1 MIEAIIRWSVSNRFL
16 VVLMSVILA
25 VSGTYV
31 MVNTPVDA
39 IPDLSDVQVIIKT
52 PFPGQAPQVVE
63 DQVTYPLTTAM
74 LSVPGASTV
83 RGYSFFG
90 DSFVYVIFEDGTDLY
105 WARSRVLEYLNQVSG
120 QLPPSAKPALGP
132 DATGVGWI
140 YEYALQDK
148 TGKHDLSQLRSLQ
161 DWFLKFELQ
170 TVPGV
175 AEVATVGGMVKQYQ
189 VVVKPDALRAYGLP
203 LAKIRSAIQRGNRE
217 VGGSVIEMGE
227 AEYMIRATGYLKSK
241 EDLGAI
247 PLGMNAQGTPIRL
260 EDVADIRIGPQ
271 MRRGIAELNGEGEV
285 VGGIIVMRFG
295 ENARKTIGKVKE
307 KLAELEKSLPEGV
320 EIVETYD
327 RSTLIERAVAN
338 LQSKLILE
346 FFVVALV
353 CLVFLFHLRSS
364 LVVILSLPLGILAA
378 FLVMNAQ
385 GLNANIMS
393 LGGIAI
399 AIGAMVDAA
408 IVMIETVHKKME
420 DEEYDPKT
428 HWSTITEAAVEVGP
442 PLFFSLL
449 IITLSFLPVFT
460 LQAQEGRMFAPL
472 AFTKTYAMAAAA
484 GLSITLV
491 PVLMGYFIRGKIIP
505 ENRNP
510 LNRFLIWV
518 YRPLI
523 GQITRHP
530 WRVVGVTFALVLLG
544 FWPAN
549 KLGSEFMPDLNE
561 GDLMYMPTTFPGIS
575 TGKAQELLQ
584 QTDKLI
590 RTVPEV
596 KTVFGK
602 IGRAETATDPAPLTM
617 LETIIQL
624 KPEEEWRPGFDIDDI
639 KEELNQRLQLP
650 GLTNAWVWPIKTRI
664 DMLATGIKTP
674 VGIKVAGPDLQVIE
688 QIGKDIESVLK
699 EVPGTA
705 SAFSERVAG
714 GRYVTVDI
722 LRDQASRYGL
732 NIDDVQDIVRTAI
745 GGMNVTETVEG
756 LERYP
761 VNLRYP
767 RGTRDSVEKL
777 KDLAVVTPSGQQIP
791 LSAVAD
797 IRVEDG
803 PPMIKS
809 ENARLNG
816 WIFVDIEGVDLGSYV
831 ANARQA
837 VSDRVKLPAGYSLN
851 WSGQYEY
858 MERAKERLA
867 VVVPITLVTIILL
880 LFLNFRNM
888 TEVLIIMGTL
898 PTALIGGVWLLYLL
912 GYHMSVAVGVGFIA
926 LAGVAVEIGVVML
939 VYLKQALARE
949 KLKAREE
956 HRSLNSSDLATA
968 VSNGA
973 LLRVRPIMMTVAA
986 IIAGLL
992 PIMLGSGTGSEV
1004 MRRIAAPMVGGMI
1017 SATILTLALIPSVF
1031 LLWQRLLLKK
1041 DRKSIA
1047 TNYESSLQ
1055 DG

>member
-1 MIEAIIRWSVSNRFL
+1 MAMIEAIIRWSIGNRFM
-16 VVLMSVILA
+16 VVLLSVILA
-25 VSGTYV
+25 VSGVYV
-31 MVNTPVDA
+31 MLNTPVDA

-90 DSFVYVIFEDGTDLY
+90 DSYVYVIFEDGTDLY

-140 YEYALQDK
+140 YEYALKDP
-148 TGKHDLSQLRSLQ
+148 TGKHDLAQLRSIQ

-175 AEVATVGGMVKQYQ
+175 AEVATVGGMVRQYQ
-189 VVVKPDALRAYGLP
+189 VVVNPDALRAYGLP
-203 LAKIRSAIQRGNRE
+203 LSKIRSAIQRGNRE

-227 AEYMIRATGYLKSK
+227 AEYMIRATGYLKSV
-241 EDLGAI
+241 EDLNAI

-260 EDVADIRIGPQ
+260 ADVAEIRLGPQ
-271 MRRGIAELNGEGEV
+271 MRRGIAELDGEGEV
-285 VGGIIVMRFG
+285 VGGIVVMRFG
-295 ENARKTIGKVKE
+295 ENARKTIAGVKA
-307 KLAELEKSLPEGV
+307 KLSELEKGLPEGV

-327 RSTLIERAVAN
+327 RSTLIGRAVN
-338 LQSKLILE
+338 TLQHKLVEE
-346 FFVVALV
+346 FLVVVLV
-353 CLVFLFHLRSS
+353 CLLFLFHLRSS
-364 LVVILSLPLGILAA
+364 LVIILSLPLGILTA
-378 FLVMNAQ
+378 FLVMSAQ

-408 IVMIETVHKKME
+408 IVMIETLHKKME
-420 DEEYDPKT
+420 RADYDTKS
-428 HWSTITEAAVEVGP
+428 HWATVTEAAVEVGP

-460 LQAQEGRMFAPL
+460 LQAQEGRLFAPL

-491 PVLMGYFIRGKIIP
+491 PVLMGYFIRGRIIP
-505 ENRNP
+505 ENKNP
-510 LNRFLIWV
+510 LNRMLIWA

-530 WRVVGVTFALVLLG
+530 WRVVLVTFMLVVVG

-549 KLGSEFMPDLNE
+549 RLGSEFMPDLNE

-575 TGKAQELLQ
+575 IGKAQELLQ

-590 RTVPEV
+590 RSVPEV

-617 LETIIQL
+617 LETVIQL
-624 KPEEEWRPGFDIDDI
+624 KPEEEWRDGVDIDDI
-639 KEELNQRLQLP
+639 KEELNQRVQLP

-674 VGIKVAGPDLQVIE
+674 VGIKVAGPDLAVIQQLGQE
-688 QIGKDIESVLK
+688 IETVLK

-705 SAFSERVAG
+705 TAFAERVAG

-761 VNLRYP
+761 VNIRYP
-767 RGTRDSVEKL
+767 RGARDSVEKL
-777 KDLAVVTPSGQQIP
+777 RELAVVTPSGQQIP

-831 ANARQA
+831 VAAKKA
-837 VSDRVKLPAGYSLN
+837 VSDGIDLPAGYSLN

-858 MERAKERLA
+858 MERAKQRLSI
-867 VVVPITLVTIILL
+867 VVPITLVTIILL
-880 LFLNFRNM
+880 LFINFRNM
-888 TEVLIIMGTL
+888 TEVFIIMGTL
-898 PTALIGGVWLLYLL
+898 PTALIGGIWLLYLL

-939 VYLKQALARE
+939 VYLKQALAGE
-949 KLKAREE
+949 KLQARQERRGLSFE
-956 HRSLNSSDLATA
+956 DLAAA
-968 VSNGA
+968 VTNGA
-973 LLRVRPIMMTVAA
+973 LMRVRPIMMTVAA

-1017 SATILTLALIPSVF
+1017 SATLLTLALIPAIF
-1031 LLWQRLLLKK
+1031 LLWQRHLLKGN
-1041 DRKSIA
+1041 
-1047 TNYESSLQ
+1047 TNKTSQENN
-1055 DG
+1055 

>member
-1 MIEAIIRWSVSNRFL
+1 LIEAIIRWSVANRFL
-16 VVLMSVILA
+16 VVLLSLILA
-25 VSGTYV
+25 AGGGYV
-31 MVNTPVDA
+31 MLNTPVDA
-39 IPDLSDVQVIIKT
+39 LPDLSDVQVIIKT
-52 PFPGQAPQVVE
+52 QFPGQAPQVVE

-83 RGYSFFG
+83 RGYSLFG
-90 DSFVYVIFEDGTDLY
+90 DSYVYVIFEDGTDIY
-105 WARSRVLEYLNQVSG
+105 WARSRVLEYLSQVAA
-120 QLPPSAKPALGP
+120 QLPAAAKPALGP

-140 YEYALQDK
+140 YEYALVDRS
-148 TGKHDLSQLRSLQ
+148 GGHDLAQLRSIQ
-161 DWFLKFELQ
+161 DWFLKYELQ

-175 AEVATVGGMVKQYQ
+175 SEVATIGGMVKQYQ
-189 VVVKPDALRAYGLP
+189 VVVEPDALRAYGLP
-203 LAKIRSAIQRGNRE
+203 LAKVRDAIQRGNRE
-217 VGGSVIEMGE
+217 VGGSVVEMGE
-227 AEYMIRATGYLKSK
+227 AEYMIRATGYLDSV
-241 EDLGAI
+241 EDLEAI
-247 PLGMNAQGTPIRL
+247 PLGMNKNGTPIRL
-260 EDVADIRIGPQ
+260 ADVAEIRLGPQ

-285 VGGIIVMRFG
+285 VGGVIVMRFG
-295 ENARKTIGKVKE
+295 ENARATIEGVKSR
-307 KLAELEKSLPEGV
+307 LAELQRSLPEGV

-327 RSTLIERAVAN
+327 RSALINRAVRT
-338 LQSKLILE
+338 LQEKLVEE
-346 FFVVALV
+346 FIVVALV

-420 DEEYDPKT
+420 EPDYDSKQ
-428 HWSTITEAAVEVGP
+428 HWSTVTEAAVQVGP
-442 PLFFSLL
+442 PLFFSLV

-472 AFTKTYAMAAAA
+472 AYTKTYAMAAAA

-491 PVLMGYFIRGKIIP
+491 PVLMGYFIRGKIVP
-505 ENRNP
+505 EHRNP
-510 LNRFLIWV
+510 LNRLLIWA

-530 WRVVGVTFALVLLG
+530 WRVVLVTVALVVVG
-544 FWPAN
+544 FWPVN
-549 KLGSEFMPDLNE
+549 RLGSEFMPDLNE

-575 TGKAQELLQ
+575 IGKAQELLQ

-617 LETIIQL
+617 IETVIQL
-624 KPEEEWRPGFDIDDI
+624 KPEAEWRDGVTIDDI
-639 KEELNQRLQLP
+639 KKELNQRVQLP

-674 VGIKVAGPDLQVIE
+674 VGIKIAGPDLGVIQ
-688 QIGKDIESVLK
+688 QIGQDIEAVLK
-699 EVPGTA
+699 QVPGTA
-705 SAFSERVAG
+705 SAFAERVAG

-767 RGTRDSVEKL
+767 RGVRDSVEKL
-777 KDLAVVTPSGQQIP
+777 KDLAVVTPQGRQIP

-797 IRVEDG
+797 IRVEGG

-831 ANARQA
+831 AAAKQA
-837 VSDRVKLPAGYSLN
+837 VTEKVELPAGYSLN

-867 VVVPITLVTIILL
+867 IVVPITLVTIILL
-880 LFLNFRNM
+880 LFLNFRSM
-888 TEVLIIMGTL
+888 AEVLIIMGTL
-898 PTALIGGVWLLYLL
+898 PTALIGGIWLLYLL
-912 GYHMSVAVGVGFIA
+912 DYHVSVAVGVGFIA

-939 VYLKQALARE
+939 VYLKQALASE
-949 KLKAREE
+949 TLKARKEQ
-956 HRSLNSSDLATA
+956 RPLGYQDLATA
-968 VSNGA
+968 VTNGA
-973 LLRVRPIMMTVAA
+973 LMRVRPIMMTVAA

-1017 SATILTLALIPSVF
+1017 SATLLTLALIPAIF
-1031 LLWQRLLLKK
+1031 LLWQKRRLRRNF
-1041 DRKSIA
+1041 DFANAVEPR
-1047 TNYESSLQ
+1047 
-1055 DG
+1055 DGE

>member
-1 MIEAIIRWSVSNRFL
+1 MIEGIIRWSVSNRFI
-16 VVLMSVILA
+16 VVLMSLILG
-25 VSGTYV
+25 VSGIYV
-31 MVNTPVDA
+31 MINTPVDA

-83 RGYSFFG
+83 RGYSMFG
-90 DSFVYVIFEDGTDLY
+90 DSYVYVIFEDGTDLY
-105 WARSRVLEYLNQVSG
+105 WARSRVLEYLNQISG
-120 QLPPSAKPALGP
+120 QLPAAAKPALGP

-148 TGKHDLSQLRSLQ
+148 TGKHDLSQLRSIQ
-161 DWFLKFELQ
+161 DWFLKYELQ
-170 TVPGV
+170 TIPGV

-189 VVVKPDALRAYGLP
+189 VVVNPGALRAYGLP
-203 LAKIRSAIQRGNRE
+203 LSKIRTAIQAGNRE

-227 AEYMIRATGYLKSK
+227 AEYMIRATGYISSE

-247 PLGMNAQGTPIRL
+247 PLGMNERGTPIRL
-260 EDVADIRIGPQ
+260 ADVAEIRLGPQ

-295 ENARKTIGKVKE
+295 ENARKTIAHVKE
-307 KLAELEKSLPEGV
+307 RLAELEKSLPEGV
-320 EIVETYD
+320 EVVPTYD
-327 RSTLIERAVAN
+327 RSTLIERAVKT
-338 LQSKLILE
+338 LQHKLIQE
-346 FFVVALV
+346 FLVVAMV

-364 LVVILSLPLGILAA
+364 LVVILSLPLGILVA

-420 DEEYDPKT
+420 DADYDPKM
-428 HWSTITEAAVEVGP
+428 HWSTVTEAAVEVGP

-460 LQAQEGRMFAPL
+460 LQAQEGRLFAPL
-472 AFTKTYAMAAAA
+472 AYTKTYSMAAAA

-505 ENRNP
+505 EHKNP
-510 LNRFLIWV
+510 LNRFLIWL

-523 GQITRHP
+523 DQITHHP
-530 WRVVGVTFALVLLG
+530 WRVVIVTTALVIIG

-617 LETIIQL
+617 LETVIQL
-624 KPEEEWRPGFDIDDI
+624 KPEDEWREGYDIDDI
-639 KEELNQRLQLP
+639 KAELNQRVQLP

-674 VGIKVAGPDLQVIE
+674 VGIKIAGPDLKVIE
-688 QIGKDIESVLK
+688 QIGQDIETVLK
-699 EVPGTA
+699 GVPGTA

-722 LRDQASRYGL
+722 RRDQASRYGL

-761 VNLRYP
+761 VNIRYP
-767 RGTRDSVEKL
+767 QGTRDSVEKL
-777 KDLAVVTPSGQQIP
+777 KELAVVTPSGQQIP

-797 IRVEDG
+797 IRVEGG

-816 WIFVDIEGVDLGSYV
+816 WIFVDIEGVDLGTYV
-831 ANARQA
+831 DAAKQA
-837 VSDRVKLPAGYSLN
+837 VSEQVDLPAGYSMN

-858 MERAKERLA
+858 MERARERLM
-867 VVVPITLVTIILL
+867 VVVPITLVTILL
-880 LFLNFRNM
+880 LLYLNFRNM
-888 TEVLIIMGTL
+888 IEVLIIMGTL

-912 GYHMSVAVGVGFIA
+912 DYHVSVAVGVGFIA

-939 VYLKQALARE
+939 VYLKQALANE
-949 KLKAREE
+949 KLRAMNENRP
-956 HRSLNSSDLATA
+956 LNSTDLVAA
-968 VSNGA
+968 VTHGA
-973 LLRVRPIMMTVAA
+973 LMRVRPIMMTVSA

-1004 MRRIAAPMVGGMI
+1004 MRRIAAPMVGGMV
-1017 SATILTLALIPSVF
+1017 SATLLTLALIPAVF
-1031 LLWQRLLLKK
+1031 LLWQKREL
-1041 DRKSIA
+1041 RKNA
-1047 TNYESSLQ
+1047 LVGE
-1055 DG
+1055 

>member
-1 MIEAIIRWSVSNRFL
+1 MIERIIRWSVANRFL
-16 VVLMSVILA
+16 VILA
-25 VSGTYV
+25 SVVLAAWGIRV
-31 MVNTPVDA
+31 MLTTPVDA

-90 DSFVYVIFEDGTDLY
+90 DSYVYVIFEDGTDLY

-120 QLPPSAKPALGP
+120 QLPPAARPALGP

-140 YEYALQDK
+140 YEYALQDR
-148 TGKHDLSQLRSLQ
+148 TGQHDLAELRSIQ
-161 DWFLKFELQ
+161 DWFLKYELQ

-175 AEVATVGGMVKQYQ
+175 AEVATIGGMVRQYQ
-189 VVVKPDALRAYGLP
+189 VVVNPDALRAYGLP
-203 LAKIRSAIQRGNRE
+203 LSKIKMAIQRGNRE

-227 AEYMIRATGYLKSK
+227 AEYMIRATGYLDSI
-241 EDLGAI
+241 EDLGEI
-247 PLGMNAQGTPIRL
+247 PLGMNATGTPIRL
-260 EDVADIRIGPQ
+260 ADVADIRLGPQ
-271 MRRGIAELNGEGEV
+271 MRRGIAELDGEGEV
-285 VGGIIVMRFG
+285 VGGVIVMRVG
-295 ENARKTIGKVKE
+295 ENARATIQGVKAR
-307 KLAELEKSLPEGV
+307 LDELRGSLPEGV

-327 RSTLIERAVAN
+327 RSALIERAVET
-338 LQSKLILE
+338 LQHKLVEE
-346 FFVVALV
+346 FLVVILV
-353 CLVFLFHLRSS
+353 CLLFLFHFRSS
-364 LVVILSLPLGILAA
+364 LVVIISLPLGILAA
-378 FLVMNAQ
+378 FIVMGMQ

-408 IVMIETVHKKME
+408 IVMVETVHKKME
-420 DEEYDPKT
+420 RDDYHEKS
-428 HWSTITEAAVEVGP
+428 HWSVVTEAAVEVGP

-460 LQAQEGRMFAPL
+460 LQAQEGRLFAPL

-491 PVLMGYFIRGKIIP
+491 PVLMGYFIRGHITP
-505 ENRNP
+505 EHRNP
-510 LNRFLIWV
+510 LNRALIWL

-523 GQITRHP
+523 GQVTRHP
-530 WRVVGVTFALVLLG
+530 WRVMAAAFILVVAG
-544 FWPAN
+544 FWPAAR
-549 KLGSEFMPDLNE
+549 LGSEFMPDLNE

-575 TGKAQELLQ
+575 IGKAQELLQ

-590 RTVPEV
+590 RSVPEV
-596 KTVFGK
+596 KSVFGK

-617 LETIIQL
+617 IETVIQL
-624 KPEEEWRPGFDIDDI
+624 KPEAEWRDGMDMDAI
-639 KEELNQRLQLP
+639 KAELNRRVSLP

-674 VGIKVAGPDLQVIE
+674 VGIKIAGPDLGVI
-688 QIGKDIESVLK
+688 QGIGQEIEKVLK
-699 EVPGTA
+699 GVPGTA

-722 LRDQASRYGL
+722 LREQASRYGL
-732 NIDDVQDIVRTAI
+732 NIDDVQDIVTTAI
-745 GGMNVTETVEG
+745 GGMNVSETVEG

-767 RGTRDSVEKL
+767 REARDSLERL
-777 KDLAVVTPSGQQIP
+777 KELAVVTPMGQQIP

-797 IRVEDG
+797 LRVEGG

-816 WIFVDIEGVDLGSYV
+816 WIFVDIEGVDLGTYV
-831 ANARQA
+831 AAAQA
-837 VSDRVKLPAGYSLN
+837 AVREQVELPAGYSIN

-858 MERAKERLA
+858 MERAKQRLA
-867 VVVPITLVTIILL
+867 VVVPVTLVTIILL

-898 PTALIGGVWLLYLL
+898 PMALVGGFWLLYLL
-912 GYHMSVAVGVGFIA
+912 DYNMSVAAGVGFIA

-939 VYLKQALARE
+939 VYLKQALDHHGC
-949 KLKAREE
+949 KARQES
-956 HRSLNSSDLATA
+956 RPFDAGDLSQA
-968 VSNGA
+968 VVDGA
-973 LLRVRPIMMTVAA
+973 LMRVRPIMMTVAA

-992 PIMLGSGTGSEV
+992 PIMLGGGTGSEV

-1017 SATILTLALIPSVF
+1017 SATVLTLAVIPATF
-1031 LLWQRLLLKK
+1031 LLWQGRRLNAAKQGL
-1041 DRKSIA
+1041 SG
-1047 TNYESSLQ
+1047 T
-1055 DG
+1055 

>member
-16 VVLMSVILA
+16 VVLMSLILA

-31 MVNTPVDA
+31 MVNIPVDA

-90 DSFVYVIFEDGTDLY
+90 DSYVYVIFEDGTDLY

-140 YEYALQDK
+140 YEYALQDR
-148 TGKHDLSQLRSLQ
+148 TGKHDLAQLRSIQ

-189 VVVKPDALRAYGLP
+189 VIVNPDALRAYDLP
-203 LAKIRSAIQRGNRE
+203 LSKIRDAIQRGNRE

-227 AEYMIRATGYLKSK
+227 AEYMIRATGYLKSM

-247 PLGMNAQGTPIRL
+247 PLGMNERGTPIRL
-260 EDVADIRIGPQ
+260 EDVADIRLGPQ

-295 ENARKTIGKVKE
+295 ENARKTIAGVKE
-307 KLAELEKSLPEGV
+307 KLSELEKSLPEGV

-327 RSTLIERAVAN
+327 RSSLIARAVETLQHKLIE
-338 LQSKLILE
+338 E
-346 FFVVALV
+346 FVVVALV
-353 CLVFLFHLRSS
+353 CLLFLFHLRSS
-364 LVVILSLPLGILAA
+364 LVVILSLPLGILVA

-420 DEEYDPKT
+420 DEAYDPKM
-428 HWSTITEAAVEVGP
+428 HWSTVTEAAVEVGP
-442 PLFFSLL
+442 PLFFSLV

-460 LQAQEGRMFAPL
+460 LQAQEGRLFAPL
-472 AFTKTYAMAAAA
+472 AFTKTYSMAAAA

-491 PVLMGYFIRGKIIP
+491 PVLMGYFIRGKIVA
-505 ENRNP
+505 EHKNP
-510 LNRFLIWV
+510 LNRLLIWA
-518 YRPLI
+518 YKPLI
-523 GQITRHP
+523 SQITRHP
-530 WRVVGVTFALVLLG
+530 LRVVVVTVLLVVIG

-602 IGRAETATDPAPLTM
+602 IGRAESATDPAPLTM
-617 LETIIQL
+617 LETVIQL
-624 KPEEEWRPGFDIDDI
+624 KPEEEWRDGMTIDDI
-639 KEELNQRLQLP
+639 KQELNQRVQLP

-674 VGIKVAGPDLQVIE
+674 VGIKVAGPDLTVIQ
-688 QIGKDIESVLK
+688 QIGKDIEAVLK

-705 SAFSERVAG
+705 TAFSERVAG

-732 NIDDVQDIVRTAI
+732 NIDDVQDIIRTAV

-767 RGTRDSVEKL
+767 RGRRDSVEKL
-777 KDLAVVTPSGQQIP
+777 KELPVVTPMGQQIP

-816 WIFVDIEGVDLGSYV
+816 WIFVDIEGVDLGTYV
-831 ANARQA
+831 DAAKQV
-837 VSDRVKLPAGYSLN
+837 VSDQIELPPGYSLN

-858 MERAKERLA
+858 MERAKERLSI
-867 VVVPITLVTIILL
+867 VVPITLVTIMLL

-898 PTALIGGVWLLYLL
+898 PTALIGGIWLLYLL

-939 VYLKQALARE
+939 VYLKQALAAE
-949 KLKAREE
+949 KLKARKEQ
-956 HRSLNSSDLATA
+956 RPLASRDLAVA
-968 VSNGA
+968 VTNGA
-973 LLRVRPIMMTVAA
+973 LMRVRPIMMTVAA
-986 IIAGLL
+986 IVAGLL

-1017 SATILTLALIPSVF
+1017 SATLLTLALIPAVF
-1031 LLWQRLLLKK
+1031 LLWQGFIL
-1041 DRKSIA
+1041 RKESQSISGIP
-1047 TNYESSLQ
+1047 NIE
-1055 DG
+1055 

>member
-1 MIEAIIRWSVSNRFL
+1 MVKRRSTAMIERIIRWSVANRFL
-16 VVLMSVILA
+16 VILMSVVLGA
-25 VSGTYV
+25 WGVRV
-31 MVNTPVDA
+31 MLTTPVDA

-90 DSFVYVIFEDGTDLY
+90 DSYVYVIFEDGTDLY
-105 WARSRVLEYLNQVSG
+105 WARSRVLEYLNQVAG
-120 QLPPSAKPALGP
+120 QLPPAAKPALGP

-140 YEYALQDK
+140 YEYALLDR
-148 TGKHDLSQLRSLQ
+148 TGAHDLAQLRSIQ
-161 DWFLKFELQ
+161 DWFLKYELQ

-175 AEVATVGGMVKQYQ
+175 AEVATIGGMVRQYQ
-189 VVVKPDALRAYGLP
+189 VVVNPDALRAHGLP
-203 LAKIRSAIQRGNRE
+203 LSKIRLAIQRGNRE

-227 AEYMIRATGYLKSK
+227 AEYMIRATGYLDSI
-241 EDLGAI
+241 EDLGEI
-247 PLGMNAQGTPIRL
+247 PLGMNATGTPIRL
-260 EDVADIRIGPQ
+260 ADVADIQLGPQ
-271 MRRGIAELNGEGEV
+271 MRRGIAELDGEGEV
-285 VGGIIVMRFG
+285 VGGVIVMRFG
-295 ENARKTIGKVKE
+295 ENARTTIQGVKE
-307 KLAELEKSLPEGV
+307 RLSELSRSLPDGV

-327 RSTLIERAVAN
+327 RSTLIDRAVET
-338 LQSKLILE
+338 LQQKLVEE
-346 FFVVALV
+346 FLVVILV
-353 CLVFLFHLRSS
+353 CLLFLFHFRSS
-364 LVVILSLPLGILAA
+364 LVVILSLPLGILIA
-378 FLVMNAQ
+378 FIVMGMQ

-408 IVMIETVHKKME
+408 IVMIETLHKKME
-420 DEEYDPKT
+420 RDDYREKS
-428 HWSTITEAAVEVGP
+428 HWSVVTEAAVEVGP

-460 LQAQEGRMFAPL
+460 LQAQEGRLFAPL

-491 PVLMGYFIRGKIIP
+491 PVLMGYFIRGRIMP
-505 ENRNP
+505 EHRNP
-510 LNRFLIWV
+510 LNRMLIWM

-523 GQITRHP
+523 AQVTRYP
-530 WRVVGVTFALVLLG
+530 LRVMGAALLLVAVG
-544 FWPAN
+544 FWPATQ
-549 KLGSEFMPDLNE
+549 LGSEFMPDLNE

-575 TGKAQELLQ
+575 IGKAQELLQ

-590 RTVPEV
+590 RSVPEV
-596 KTVFGK
+596 KSVFGK

-617 LETIIQL
+617 IETVIQL
-624 KPEEEWRPGFDIDDI
+624 KPQDEWRDGMDIDAI
-639 KEELNQRLQLP
+639 KAELNQRVDLP

-674 VGIKVAGPDLQVIE
+674 VGIKVAGPDLGVIQE
-688 QIGKDIESVLK
+688 IGEEIERTLKD
-699 EVPGTA
+699 VPGTA

-722 LRDQASRYGL
+722 QRDRASRYGL
-732 NIDDVQDIVRTAI
+732 NIDDVQDIVTIAI
-745 GGMNVTETVEG
+745 GGMNVSETVEG

-761 VNLRYP
+761 INLRYP
-767 RGTRDSVEKL
+767 REARDSLERL
-777 KDLAVVTPSGQQIP
+777 KELAVVTPSGQQIP
-791 LSAVAD
+791 LSAVAEL
-797 IRVEDG
+797 RVEDG

-816 WIFVDIEGVDLGSYV
+816 WIFVDIEGVDLGTYV
-831 ANARQA
+831 AAAQA
-837 VSDRVKLPAGYSLN
+837 AVRKKVELPSGYSIN

-858 MERAKERLA
+858 MERAKQRLA
-867 VVVPITLVTIILL
+867 VVVPVTLVTIILL
-880 LFLNFRNM
+880 LFFNFRNM

-898 PTALIGGVWLLYLL
+898 PMALIGGFWLLYLL
-912 GYHMSVAVGVGFIA
+912 DYNMSVAAGVGFIA

-939 VYLKQALARE
+939 VYLKQALARHE
-949 KLKAREE
+949 RRAREE
-956 HRSLNSSDLATA
+956 SRPVDRQDLSRA
-968 VSNGA
+968 VVDGA
-973 LLRVRPIMMTVAA
+973 LMRVRPIMMTVAA

-992 PIMLGSGTGSEV
+992 PIMLGGGTGSEV

-1017 SATILTLALIPSVF
+1017 SATLLTLGVIPAAF
-1031 LLWQRLLLKK
+1031 LLWQHYRLG
-1041 DRKSIA
+1041 RGGA
-1047 TNYESSLQ
+1047 
-1055 DG
+1055 G

>member
-1 MIEAIIRWSVSNRFL
+1 MIESIIRWSVANRFM
-16 VVLMSVILA
+16 VVLMSTILA

-31 MVNTPVDA
+31 MINTPVDA

-120 QLPPSAKPALGP
+120 RLPPSAEPALGP

-148 TGKHDLSQLRSLQ
+148 TGKHDLAQLRSIQ
-161 DWFLKFELQ
+161 DWFLKYELQ

-189 VVVKPDALRAYGLP
+189 VVLNPDALRAYGLT

-247 PLGMNAQGTPIRL
+247 PLGMNRKGTPIRL
-260 EDVADIRIGPQ
+260 EDVADIRLGPQ

-295 ENARKTIGKVKE
+295 ENARKTIAGVKQR
-307 KLAELEKSLPEGV
+307 LAELEKSLPEGV

-327 RSTLIERAVAN
+327 RSSLIERAVEN
-338 LQSKLILE
+338 LQTKLLE
-346 FFVVALV
+346 EFLVVVLV

-408 IVMIETVHKKME
+408 IVMIETLHKKME
-420 DEEYDPKT
+420 AADYDPKM
-428 HWSTITEAAVEVGP
+428 HWSTVTEAAVEVGP

-460 LQAQEGRMFAPL
+460 LQAQEGRLFAPL

-491 PVLMGYFIRGKIIP
+491 PVLMGYFIRGRIIP
-505 ENRNP
+505 EHKNP

-523 GQITRHP
+523 GQITGHP
-530 WRVVGVTFALVLLG
+530 WRVVMVTFVLVVVG

-575 TGKAQELLQ
+575 IGKAQELLQ

-590 RTVPEV
+590 RSVPEV

-602 IGRAETATDPAPLTM
+602 IGRADTATDPAPLTM
-617 LETIIQL
+617 IETVIQL
-624 KPEEEWRPGFDIDDI
+624 KPEEEWREGFDIDDI
-639 KEELNQRLQLP
+639 KQELNQRVQLP

-674 VGIKVAGPDLQVIE
+674 VGIKVAGPDLAVIQ
-688 QIGKDIESVLK
+688 QIGKEIESVLN

-767 RGTRDSVEKL
+767 RGSRDSVEKL

-816 WIFVDIEGVDLGSYV
+816 WIFVDIEGVDLGTYV
-831 ANARQA
+831 AAARQA
-837 VSDRVKLPAGYSLN
+837 VSDQVELPAGYSLN

-858 MERAKERLA
+858 MERAKERLT

-898 PTALIGGVWLLYLL
+898 PTALIGGIWLLYLL

-939 VYLKQALARE
+939 VYLKQALANE
-949 KLKAREE
+949 KLKASKEQRVL
-956 HRSLNSSDLATA
+956 SAQDLATA
-968 VSNGA
+968 VTNGA
-973 LLRVRPIMMTVAA
+973 LMRVRPIMMTVAA

-1017 SATILTLALIPSVF
+1017 SATLLTLALIPAVF
-1031 LLWQRLLLKK
+1031 LLWQR
-1041 DRKSIA
+1041 R
-1047 TNYESSLQ
+1047 SLGKTP
-1055 DG
+1055 DVAEAASDLNKGE

>member
-1 MIEAIIRWSVSNRFL
+1 MIEAIIRWSVANRFL
-16 VVLMSVILA
+16 VVLLSLILA

-74 LSVPGASTV
+74 LSVPGATTV

-90 DSFVYVIFEDGTDLY
+90 DSYVYVIFEDGTDLY

-120 QLPPSAKPALGP
+120 QLPPAARPALGP

-140 YEYALQDK
+140 YEYALQDR
-148 TGKHDLSQLRSLQ
+148 TGRHDLAQLRSIQ
-161 DWFLKFELQ
+161 DWCLKFELLA
-170 TVPGV
+170 VPGV
-175 AEVATVGGMVKQYQ
+175 AEVATVGGMVRQYQ
-189 VVVKPDALRAYGLP
+189 VVVDPDSLRAYGLP
-203 LAKIRSAIQRGNRE
+203 LSKIRTAIQQGNRE

-227 AEYMIRATGYLKSK
+227 AEYMIRATGYLQSVA
-241 EDLGAI
+241 DLEEI
-247 PLGMNAQGTPIRL
+247 PLGMNARGTPIRL
-260 EDVADIRIGPQ
+260 ADVAEIRLGPQ

-295 ENARKTIGKVKE
+295 ENARKTIAAVKQ
-307 KLAELEKSLPEGV
+307 KITELEKSLPEGV

-327 RSTLIERAVAN
+327 RSSLITRAVETQQEKL
-338 LQSKLILE
+338 LQDLI
-346 FFVVALV
+346 VVALV
-353 CLVFLFHLRSS
+353 CLLVLFHLRSS
-364 LVVILSLPLGILAA
+364 LVIVLSLPLGVLAA
-378 FLVMNAQ
+378 FLVMSAQ

-408 IVMIETVHKKME
+408 IVMIETLHKKME
-420 DEEYDPKT
+420 DDSYDPKR
-428 HWSTITEAAVEVGP
+428 HWSTVTEAAVEVGP

-460 LQAQEGRMFAPL
+460 LQAQEGRMFTPL

-484 GLSITLV
+484 GLAITLV
-491 PVLMGYFIRGKIIP
+491 PVLMGYFVRGRIAP
-505 ENRNP
+505 EHRNP
-510 LNRFLIWV
+510 LNRFVVWL

-523 GQITRHP
+523 GLITRFP
-530 WRVVGVTFALVLLG
+530 WPVVLVTVALVVVG
-544 FWPAN
+544 FWPVN

-561 GDLMYMPTTFPGIS
+561 GDIMYMPTTFPGIS
-575 TGKAQELLQ
+575 IGKAQELLQ

-590 RTVPEV
+590 MSVPEV
-596 KTVFGK
+596 KSVFGK

-617 LETIIQL
+617 IETVIQL
-624 KPEEEWRPGFDIDDI
+624 KPEEEWREGVDIDDI
-639 KEELNQRLQLP
+639 KAELDQRVQLP

-674 VGIKVAGPDLQVIE
+674 VGVKIGGPDLAVIQE
-688 QIGKDIESVLK
+688 IGQEIESVLMD
-699 EVPGTA
+699 VPGTA

-722 LRDQASRYGL
+722 QRQKASRYGL
-732 NIDDVQDIVRTAI
+732 NIDDVQDVVSIAI

-767 RGTRDSVEKL
+767 RGVRDSVGKL
-777 KDLAVVTPSGQQIP
+777 KDLAVVTPAGQQIP

-831 ANARQA
+831 QDAKQA
-837 VSDRVKLPAGYSLN
+837 VSDQVDLPPGYSIN

-858 MERAKERLA
+858 MERARERLA
-867 VVVPITLVTIILL
+867 IVVPITVVTIILL

-898 PTALIGGVWLLYLL
+898 PTALIGGIWLLYLL
-912 GYHMSVAVGVGFIA
+912 GYNMSVAVYVGFIA

-949 KLKAREE
+949 KHKAKKEGRPL
-956 HRSLNSSDLATA
+956 SANDLASA
-968 VSNGA
+968 VRNGA
-973 LLRVRPIMMTVAA
+973 LLRLRPIMMTVAT
-986 IIAGLL
+986 IIVGLL

-1017 SATILTLALIPSVF
+1017 SATVLTLALIPAVF
-1031 LLWQRLLLKK
+1031 LLWQRRQLK
-1041 DRKSIA
+1041 
-1047 TNYESSLQ
+1047 
-1055 DG
+1055 

>member
-1 MIEAIIRWSVSNRFL
+1 MIEKIIRWSITNRFL
-16 VVLMSVILA
+16 VVLASVILA
-25 VSGTYV
+25 AAGIQILFK
-31 MVNTPVDA
+31 TPVDA
-39 IPDLSDVQVIIKT
+39 LPDLSDVQVIIKT

-132 DATGVGWI
+132 DATGVGWV
-140 YEYALQDK
+140 YEYALVDR
-148 TGKHDLSQLRSLQ
+148 TGKHDLAQLTSIQ
-161 DWFLKFELQ
+161 NWFLKFELQ

-175 AEVATVGGMVKQYQ
+175 AEVATIGGMVRQYQ
-189 VVVKPDALRAYGLP
+189 VVVNPDALRAYDLP
-203 LAKIRSAIQRGNRE
+203 IAKIRSAIQRGNRE

-227 AEYMIRATGYLKSK
+227 AEYMVRATGYIQSI
-241 EDLGAI
+241 EDLRAI
-247 PLGMNAQGTPIRL
+247 PLGMNKTGTPIRL
-260 EDVADIRIGPQ
+260 EDVAEIRLGPQ
-271 MRRGIAELNGEGEV
+271 LRRGIAELNGEGEV

-295 ENARKTIGKVKE
+295 ENARTTIEGVK
-307 KLAELEKSLPEGV
+307 KRLAELQRSLPEGV

-327 RSTLIERAVAN
+327 RSALIGRAVET
-338 LQSKLILE
+338 LQHKLAQE
-346 FFVVALV
+346 FLVVVLV
-353 CLVFLFHLRSS
+353 CLVFLFHVRSS
-364 LVVILSLPLGILAA
+364 LVVLISLPLGILVA
-378 FLVMNAQ
+378 LIIMYAQ

-420 DEEYDPKT
+420 RADYDVKA
-428 HWSTITEAAVEVGP
+428 HWSVVTEAAVEVGP
-442 PLFFSLL
+442 PLFFALL
-449 IITLSFLPVFT
+449 IITFSFLPVFS

-472 AFTKTYAMAAAA
+472 AYTKTYAMAAAA

-491 PVLMGYFIRGKIIP
+491 PVLMGYFIRGKILP
-505 ENRNP
+505 ERRNP
-510 LNRFLIWV
+510 VNRVLIWI
-518 YRPLI
+518 YKPLI
-523 GQITRHP
+523 NQVTKHP
-530 WRVVGVTFALVLLG
+530 WRVIFAALLLVVIG

-561 GDLMYMPTTFPGIS
+561 GDIMYMPTAFPGLSI
-575 TGKAQELLQ
+575 GKAQELLQ
-584 QTDKLI
+584 QTNKLI
-590 RTVPEV
+590 RSVPEV

-617 LETIIQL
+617 VETIIQL
-624 KPEEEWRPGFDIDDI
+624 KPESEWREGFDIDDI
-639 KEELNQRLQLP
+639 KRELNQRLKIP

-674 VGIKVAGPDLQVIE
+674 VGIKVAGPDLGVIQ
-688 QIGKDIESVLK
+688 QIGKDIEKILK
-699 EVPGTA
+699 SVPGTA
-705 SAFSERVAG
+705 SVYAERVAG

-722 LRDQASRYGL
+722 MRDQASRYGL
-732 NIDDVQDIVRTAI
+732 NIDDVQDIVRMAI

-756 LERYP
+756 RERYP

-767 RGTRDSVEKL
+767 RGYRDSLEKL
-777 KDLAVVTPSGQQIP
+777 KELPVVTPTGQQIP
-791 LSAVAD
+791 LSAVANLT
-797 IRVEDG
+797 IEDG
-803 PPMIKS
+803 PPLIKS

-816 WIFVDIEGVDLGSYV
+816 WIYVDIEGVDLGTYV
-831 ANARQA
+831 KAAQQA
-837 VSDRVKLPAGYSLN
+837 VIEQLELPAGYSIN

-867 VVVPITLVTIILL
+867 TVIPITLVIIVLL

-888 TEVLIIMGTL
+888 TEVLIILGTL
-898 PTALIGGVWLLYLL
+898 PTALVGGIWLLYLL
-912 GYHMSVAVGVGFIA
+912 DYHISVAVGVGFIA

-939 VYLKQALARE
+939 VFLKQALAEHQR
-949 KLKAREE
+949 LAEE
-956 HRSLNSSDLATA
+956 SGRQFNRDDLSNA
-968 VSNGA
+968 VIDGA
-973 LLRVRPIMMTVAA
+973 LLRVRPIIMTVTA

-1004 MRRIAAPMVGGMI
+1004 MRRIAAPMVGGMV
-1017 SATILTLALIPSVF
+1017 SATILTLGLIPAIF
-1031 LLWQRLLLKK
+1031 LLWQRHRLG
-1041 DRKSIA
+1041 RHP
-1047 TNYESSLQ
+1047 
-1055 DG
+1055 DGDPVNPL

>member
-1 MIEAIIRWSVSNRFL
+1 MIEKIIRWSVANRLL
-16 VVLMSVILA
+16 VVLISLVLTGWGIR
-25 VSGTYV
+25 V
-31 MVNTPVDA
+31 MLNTPVDA
-39 IPDLSDVQVIIKT
+39 LPDLSDVQVIIKT
-52 PFPGQAPQVVE
+52 SYPGQAPRVVE

-74 LSVPGASTV
+74 LSVPHASTV

-90 DSFVYVIFEDGTDLY
+90 DSYVYVIFEDGTDLY

-120 QLPPSAKPALGP
+120 QLPSSAKPALGP
-132 DATGVGWI
+132 DATGVGWV
-140 YEYALQDK
+140 YEYALRDRSGQ
-148 TGKHDLSQLRSLQ
+148 HDLAQLRSIQ

-175 AEVATVGGMVKQYQ
+175 AEVATIGGMVRQYQ
-189 VVVKPDALRAYGLP
+189 VVMNPDALRAYGLP
-203 LAKIRSAIQRGNRE
+203 LSEIRAAIQRGNRE

-227 AEYMIRATGYLKSK
+227 AEYMVRATGYLDSI
-241 EDLGAI
+241 EDLSAI
-247 PLGMNAQGTPIRL
+247 PLGMNATGTPIRL
-260 EDVADIRIGPQ
+260 GDVAEIRLGPQ
-271 MRRGIAELNGEGEV
+271 MRRGIAELDGEGEV
-285 VGGIIVMRFG
+285 VGAVVVMRYG
-295 ENARKTIGKVKE
+295 ENARKTIEGVKAR
-307 KLAELEKSLPEGV
+307 LAELQQSLPDGV

-327 RSTLIERAVAN
+327 RSALIDRAVET
-338 LQSKLILE
+338 LSGKLVEE
-346 FFVVALV
+346 FLVVILV
-353 CLVFLFHLRSS
+353 CLVFLFHFRSS
-364 LVVILSLPLGILAA
+364 LVIILSLPLGILIA
-378 FLVMNAQ
+378 FTVMDAQ

-420 DEEYDPKT
+420 LDDYQRES
-428 HWSTITEAAVEVGP
+428 HWEVVTQAAVEVGP

-491 PVLMGYFIRGKIIP
+491 PVLMGYFIRGRVIP
-505 ENRNP
+505 EHRNP
-510 LNRFLIWV
+510 INRTLVWL

-523 GQITRHP
+523 GQVTKRP
-530 WRVVGVTFALVLLG
+530 WTVMAVALLVLLVG
-544 FWPAN
+544 FWPVS

-561 GDLMYMPTTFPGIS
+561 GDLMYMPTTFPGVSI
-575 TGKAQELLQ
+575 GKAQELLQ

-590 RTVPEV
+590 RSVPEV
-596 KTVFGK
+596 KSVFGK
-602 IGRAETATDPAPLTM
+602 IGRADTATDPAPLTM
-617 LETIIQL
+617 IETVIQL
-624 KPEEEWRPGFDIDDI
+624 KPQDQWREGMDMDGI
-639 KEELNQRLQLP
+639 KRELDQRLQFP

-674 VGIKVAGPDLQVIE
+674 VGIKIAGPDLAVIQ
-688 QIGKDIESVLK
+688 QIGQQVEQVLK
-699 EVPGTA
+699 DVAGTA
-705 SAFSERVAG
+705 SVFSERVAG

-722 LRDQASRYGL
+722 QRDQASRYGL
-732 NIDDVQDIVRTAI
+732 NIDDVQDVVTTAI
-745 GGMNVTETVEG
+745 GGMNVSETIEG
-756 LERYP
+756 RERYP
-761 VNLRYP
+761 INIRYP
-767 RGTRDSVEKL
+767 RGSRDSLENL
-777 KDLAVVTPSGQQIP
+777 RNLPVVTPTGQRIP

-797 IRVEDG
+797 LRIEDG

-816 WIFVDIEGVDLGSYV
+816 WVFIDIEGVDLGSYV
-831 ANARQA
+831 RKARA
-837 VSDRVKLPAGYSLN
+837 LVSEQIELPAGYSLN

-867 VVVPITLVTIILL
+867 VVIPITLVTIILL
-880 LFLNFRNM
+880 LFLNFKNM

-898 PTALIGGVWLLYLL
+898 PTALVGGIWLLFLL
-912 GYHMSVAVGVGFIA
+912 DYHLSVAVGVGFIA

-939 VYLKQALARE
+939 VYLKQAWM
-949 KLKAREE
+949 K
-956 HRSLNSSDLATA
+956 HHDLAKQEGRPMNEADLDQA
-968 VSNGA
+968 VIDGA

-1017 SATILTLALIPSVF
+1017 SATLLTLAVIPATF
-1031 LLWQRLLLKK
+1031 LLWRRFKLSKMV
-1041 DRKSIA
+1041 
-1047 TNYESSLQ
+1047 
-1055 DG
+1055 